1 MRGRHDLNQKH
12 FGLCQLI
19 LLFAL
24 VLGARP
30 NARYIWIFF
39 IPIFVLCIYSA
50 FFCASDD
57 VTRDLAFGMVLGCL
71 TLTASD
77 YILLRNRQ
85 PELRKI
91 GQKKPT
97 SEMTF
102 RERLVWAISLL
113 TALRGIGWAH
123 EPRDQ
128 IPPRPTTSRRKFIAS
143 QLLWIIFYSSLLDVA
158 LLHRQENPCFNKG
171 RPSFTAFGWWWRT
184 TVWLQIVMVYCSLS
198 KIHATLS
205 IVSVATRLCEP
216 GDWPHLF
223 GSLRNAYTVRKCWG

>member
-1 MRGRHDLNQKH
+1 MRGKHDLNQKV

-24 VLGARP
+24 VLGGRP

-57 VTRDLAFGMVLGCL
+57 APSDLAFGLALGCMI
-71 TLTASD
+71 LTASD

-102 RERLVWAISLL
+102 GERLVWAVSLL
-113 TALRGIGWAH
+113 TALRGTGWAH
-123 EPRDQ
+123 EPTDQ

-143 QLLWIIFYSSLLDVA
+143 QFLWIIFYSTLLDVA
-158 LLHRQENPCFNKG
+158 FFHRQENPCFSKG
-171 RPSFTAFGWWWRT
+171 GPSFTAFGWWWRT
-184 TVWLQIVMVYCSLS
+184 TVWIHIVMVYCSLS
-198 KIHATLS
+198 RMHATLS
-205 IVSVATRLCEP
+205 IVSVATGLYEP
-216 GDWPHLF
+216 GNWPHLF
-223 GSLRNAYTVRKCWG
+223 GSLHDAYTVRQCWG